1 MTDQQ
6 HSLPASSS
14 APRTSAGLPSPT
26 LWTVFLGAAL
36 LGLIAL
42 PRRNSG
48 PPHVPARARDV
59 GEKSDAEDDTVSHE
73 GAAAERLAGH
83 EADRGRK
90 ADTPSEIPAQGW
102 KDIAIRVYREFT
114 KDRLLLVAAGVTFYA
129 ILALFPAIAALVSVY
144 GAVADPSTIYAH
156 LNDLR
161 GILPDGAI
169 DIIGGQVQ
177 RLTQKGGG
185 TLGLTAVVSI
195 LISLW
200 SANGGVKAIFDA
212 LNVAY
217 EEEERRSF
225 IRLNLQS
232 LAFTLGALLFVV
244 LALTGIVV
252 VPAALQVLGLDQKA
266 WYIALL
272 RFPALLLLV
281 IGTLAVLYRYGPSR
295 RKPKW
300 RWVTWG
306 SALAGVL
313 WLIVSGLF
321 SWYVA
326 HFGSY
331 NETYGSLGAA
341 IGFMT
346 WIWLS
351 TTVVLLGAELN
362 AEMEHQTARDST
374 VGGQKPLGA
383 RQARMADTVAASVE

>member
-1 MTDQQ
+1 MTDQTTAPAPPAQ
-6 HSLPASSS
+6 LGQASS
-14 APRTSAGLPSPT
+14 T

-36 LGLIAL
+36 VGLVAL
-42 PRRNSG
+42 PGRRAGSSPSASG
-48 PPHVPARARDV
+48 PANGDRKL
-59 GEKSDAEDDTVSHE
+59 GAEDGPASHE
-73 GAAAERLAGH
+73 GAEAERVART

-90 ADTPSEIPAQGW
+90 ADTPSEIPAKGW
-102 KDIAIRVYREFT
+102 KDIAFRLYQEFSN
-114 KDRLLLVAAGVTFYA
+114 DRLLLVAAGVTFYA
-129 ILALFPAIAALVSVY
+129 ILALFPAIAALVSIY
-144 GAVADPSTIYAH
+144 GAVADPSTINQH
-156 LNDLR
+156 LNELR

-169 DIIGGQVQ
+169 DIVGGQVK
-177 RLTQKGGG
+177 RLVDKGD
-185 TLGLTAVVSI
+185 TALGLTAVISI

-212 LNVAY
+212 LNIAY

-225 IRLNLQS
+225 VMLNLQS
-232 LAFTLGALLFVV
+232 LAFTAGALLFVV

-252 VPAALQVLGLDQKA
+252 VPAMLQVLGLDEKA

-313 WLIVSGLF
+313 WLVVSGLF

-326 HFGSY
+326 NFGSY

-362 AEMEHQTARDST
+362 AEMEHQTARDTT
-374 VGGQKPLGA
+374 VGGQKPLGT
-383 RQARMADTVAASVE
+383 RQARMADTVAAST

>member
-1 MTDQQ
+1 MAD
-6 HSLPASSS
+6 
-14 APRTSAGLPSPT
+14 PRTPLAPSAQGSHTSPV
-26 LWTVFLGAAL
+26 LWTAFLGTAL

-42 PRRNSG
+42 PRHRAF
-48 PPHVPARARDV
+48 PPRGVPASRQA
-59 GEKSDAEDDTVSHE
+59 GEKPGSGDGHVSHE
-73 GAAAERLAGH
+73 GAAAGRLAER

-90 ADTPSEIPAQGW
+90 ADTPSEISAQGW
-102 KDIAIRVYREFT
+102 KDVTLRVYQEFNR
-114 KDRLLLVAAGVTFYA
+114 DRLLLVAAGVTFYA
-129 ILALFPAIAALVSVY
+129 ILALFPAIAALVSLY
-144 GAVADPSTIYAH
+144 GLVADPSTINQH

-161 GILPDGAI
+161 GVLPGGAI
-169 DIIGGQVQ
+169 DVIGDQVK
-177 RLTQKGGG
+177 RLTAKGGG
-185 TLGLTAVVSI
+185 TLGLTAVISV

-200 SANGGVKAIFDA
+200 SANGGIKAIFEA
-212 LNVAY
+212 LNIAY
-217 EEEERRSF
+217 EEEEKRSF
-225 IRLNLQS
+225 VMLNLQS
-232 LAFTLGALLFVV
+232 FAFTLGALLFVV

-252 VPAALQVLGLDQKA
+252 VPAMLQVLGLDEKA

-306 SALAGVL
+306 SAVAGVL

-326 HFGSY
+326 NFGSY

-341 IGFMT
+341 VGFMT

-362 AEMEHQTARDST
+362 AEMEHQTVRDTT
-374 VGGQKPLGA
+374 VGDQKPLGA
-383 RQARMADTVAASVE
+383 RQARMADTVAGSGRS

>member
-1 MTDQQ
+1 MTDQPNPTTP
-6 HSLPASSS
+6 PAQPGQ
-14 APRTSAGLPSPT
+14 APST
-26 LWTVFLGAAL
+26 LWTAFLGVAL
-36 LGLIAL
+36 VGLVAL
-42 PRRNSG
+42 PRPRGG
-48 PPHVPARARDV
+48 PLSVASRAVGDDRKIGTEDAPA
-59 GEKSDAEDDTVSHE
+59 SHE
-73 GAAAERLAGH
+73 GAAAERLAAA
-83 EADRGRK
+83 EPERGRK
-90 ADTPSEIPAQGW
+90 ANAPSEIPAKGW
-102 KDIAIRVYREFT
+102 KDIALRLYQEFGN
-114 KDRLLLVAAGVTFYA
+114 DRILLVAAGVTFYA
-129 ILALFPAIAALVSVY
+129 ILALFPAIAALVSIY
-144 GAVADPSTIYAH
+144 GAVADPSTINTH
-156 LNDLR
+156 LNELR

-169 DIIGGQVQ
+169 DIVGGQVQ
-177 RLTQKGGG
+177 RLTAKGD
-185 TLGLTAVVSI
+185 TALGLTAIISI
-195 LISLW
+195 LLSLW
-200 SANGGVKAIFDA
+200 SANGGMKAIFDA
-212 LNVAY
+212 LNIAY

-225 IRLNLQS
+225 VMLNLQS
-232 LAFTLGALLFVV
+232 LAFTAGALLFVV

-306 SALAGVL
+306 SAVAGML

-326 HFGSY
+326 NFGSY

-362 AEMEHQTARDST
+362 AEMEHQTAQDT
-374 VGGQKPLGA
+374 TAGAPKPLGA
-383 RQARMADTVAASVE
+383 RQARMADTVAASA

>member
-6 HSLPASSS
+6 RIQPASSLQGGQS
-14 APRTSAGLPSPT
+14 SPSPT
-26 LWTVFLGAAL
+26 LWTVFLGTAL
-36 LGLIAL
+36 LGLVAL
-42 PRRNSG
+42 PRRSSG
-48 PPHVPARARDV
+48 PKDMTRPPHEPGAGSR
-59 GEKSDAEDDTVSHE
+59 AEDEAVSHE
-73 GAAAERLAGH
+73 GAAAQQLAER
-83 EADRGRK
+83 EPDRGHK
-90 ADTPSEIPAQGW
+90 ADTPSEIPAKGW
-102 KDIAIRVYREFT
+102 KDIALRLYREFN

-129 ILALFPAIAALVSVY
+129 ILALFPAIAALVSIY

-156 LNDLR
+156 LADLR

-177 RLTQKGGG
+177 RLTQKGSG
-185 TLGLTAVVSI
+185 TLGLTAVISI

-212 LNVAY
+212 LNIAY
-217 EEEERRSF
+217 EEDEKRSF
-225 IRLNLQS
+225 IMLNLQS
-232 LAFTLGALLFVV
+232 LAFTFGALLFVV
-244 LALTGIVV
+244 LALTGIVL
-252 VPAALQVLGLDQKA
+252 VPAALQIFGLDEKA

-272 RFPALLLLV
+272 RFPALLVLV
-281 IGTLAVLYRYGPSR
+281 VAVLAVLYRYGPSR

-306 SALAGVL
+306 SGLAGVL

-362 AEMEHQTARDST
+362 AEMEHQTARDTT
-374 VGGQKPLGA
+374 VGGQKPLGT
-383 RQARMADTVAASVE
+383 RKARMADTVAETR

>member
-1 MTDQQ
+1 MTDQ
-6 HSLPASSS
+6 PTSSNPS
-14 APRTSAGLPSPT
+14 APPGRIPAA
-26 LWTVFLGAAL
+26 LWTVFLGTAL
-36 LGLIAL
+36 VGLVAL
-42 PRRNSG
+42 PRRRMG
-48 PPHVPARARDV
+48 PP
-59 GEKSDAEDDTVSHE
+59 TVADGAGGAGGKLGTEE
-73 GAAAERLAGH
+73 GPISREGPAAARLAEA

-90 ADTPSEIPAQGW
+90 AGAPSEIPAKGW
-102 KDIAIRVYREFT
+102 KDIALRLYREFGN
-114 KDRLLLVAAGVTFYA
+114 DRILLVAAGVTFYA
-129 ILALFPAIAALVSVY
+129 ILALFPAVAALVSIY
-144 GAVADPSTIYAH
+144 GAVADPSTINEH
-156 LNDLR
+156 LNDLC

-169 DIIGGQVQ
+169 DIIGGQVKH
-177 RLTQKGGG
+177 LTAKGSG
-185 TLGLTAVVSI
+185 TLGWTAVISI

-212 LNVAY
+212 LNIAY
-217 EEEERRSF
+217 EEEEKRSF
-225 IRLNLQS
+225 ITLNLQS
-232 LAFTLGALLFVV
+232 LAFTAGALVFVV

-252 VPAALQVLGLDQKA
+252 VPAVLQVLGLDEKA

-281 IGTLAVLYRYGPSR
+281 VGTLAVLYRYGPSR

-306 SALAGVL
+306 SVVAGVL

-326 HFGSY
+326 NFGSY

-362 AEMEHQTARDST
+362 AEMEHQTAHDTT

-383 RQARMADTVAASVE
+383 RQARMADTVAASG

>member
-6 HSLPASSS
+6 PLSPTSPARPTKSSS
-14 APRTSAGLPSPT
+14 PA
-26 LWTVFLGAAL
+26 LWTVFLGTAL

-42 PRRNSG
+42 PRGRAGALPETRPSPRNDGSTDLADG
-48 PPHVPARARDV
+48 H
-59 GEKSDAEDDTVSHE
+59 VSHE
-73 GAAAERLAGH
+73 GAAAERLAER
-83 EADRGRK
+83 EAHRGRK
-90 ADTPSEIPAQGW
+90 ADTPSEISAKGW
-102 KDIAIRVYREFT
+102 KDIVLRLYREFNH
-114 KDRLLLVAAGVTFYA
+114 DRLLLVAAGVTFYA
-129 ILALFPAIAALVSVY
+129 ILALFPAIAALVSIY
-144 GAVADPSTIYAH
+144 GLVADPISINQH

-161 GILPDGAI
+161 GVLPDGAL
-169 DIIGGQVQ
+169 DIIGGQVK
-177 RLTQKGGG
+177 RLTEKGSG
-185 TLGLTAVVSI
+185 TLGLTAAISI

-212 LNVAY
+212 LNIAY
-217 EEEERRSF
+217 EEDEKRSF
-225 IRLNLQS
+225 LMLNLQS

-244 LALTGIVV
+244 LALTGIVL
-252 VPAALQVLGLDQKA
+252 VPAALQVIGVDEKA

-281 IGTLAVLYRYGPSR
+281 VGVLAVLYRYGPSR

-306 SALAGVL
+306 SGLAGVL

-362 AEMEHQTARDST
+362 AEMEHQTARDT
-374 VGGQKPLGA
+374 TTGNQKPLGA
-383 RQARMADTVAASVE
+383 RQARMADTVASA

>member
-1 MTDQQ
+1 MTDHQRIPRVPRAQ
-6 HSLPASSS
+6 VDQTSSV
-14 APRTSAGLPSPT
+14 
-26 LWTVFLGAAL
+26 LWTVFLGTAL
-36 LGLIAL
+36 LGLIAF
-42 PRRNSG
+42 PRRRAASPQVWRSG
-48 PPHVPARARDV
+48 QGAIANLGP
-59 GEKSDAEDDTVSHE
+59 DDSSVSHE
-73 GAAAERLAGH
+73 GAAAERIVER
-83 EADRGRK
+83 EADRGRT
-90 ADTPSEIPAQGW
+90 ANMPSEIPAKGW
-102 KDIAIRVYREFT
+102 KDIALRLYQEFN
-114 KDRLLLVAAGVTFYA
+114 KDRILLVAAGVTFYA
-129 ILALFPAIAALVSVY
+129 ILALFPAIAALVSIY
-144 GAVADPSTIYAH
+144 GLVADPSTINQH

-169 DIIGGQVQ
+169 DIIGSQVK
-177 RLTQKGGG
+177 RLTEKGSG
-185 TLGLTAVVSI
+185 TLGLTAVISI

-200 SANGGVKAIFDA
+200 SANGGVKAVFDA
-212 LNVAY
+212 LNIAY
-217 EEEERRSF
+217 EEEEKRSF

-252 VPAALQVLGLDQKA
+252 VPAMLQVFGLDERA

-295 RKPKW
+295 SEPKW

-313 WLIVSGLF
+313 WLIGSGLF

-362 AEMEHQTARDST
+362 AEMEHQTVRDTT

-383 RQARMADTVAASVE
+383 RQARMADAVAAG